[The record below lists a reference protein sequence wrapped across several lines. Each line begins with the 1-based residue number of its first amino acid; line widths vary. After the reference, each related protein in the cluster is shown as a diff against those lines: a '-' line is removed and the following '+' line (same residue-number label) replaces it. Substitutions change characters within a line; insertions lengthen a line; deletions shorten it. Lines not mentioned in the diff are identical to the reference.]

1 MVTVEVCVA
10 KQLTPQTSDLEV
22 QGSSLTRHVVSL
34 DKEFSYTLSLFTKVY
49 KWVPTTYIYFWG
61 KPCGTSIQSRGK

>member
-34 DKEFSYTLSLFTKVY
+34 DKELSYTLSLFTKVY
-49 KWVPTTYIYFWG
+49 NV
-61 KPCGTSIQSRGK
+61 GTGDILLGGNAAMD